1 MPEEEERFEELKA
14 TFLKQ
19 NPFAAKA
26 VETNSKFSQR
36 ESDSVYLAIMAV
48 AFELWMNQ
56 EAQ

>member
-1 MPEEEERFEELKA
+1 MPEEERFEELKA